1 MGDTGNGRNRRDGD
15 TDKDRLIEELRAAVR
30 ARDEFVAI
38 AAHELRNPITPI
50 LIQIGLLHAA
60 ANDPN
65 RCRPEL
71 IAPRVARLELAI
83 QEFVRRSTVL
93 LDVSRI
99 ASGNSRVDLAD
110 VDLSALVDRVIS
122 RATLAAQ
129 RARCRL
135 HAEVQ
140 EGVIGM
146 WDPMA
151 LEQVTENLLTNA
163 IKFGAGKPVT
173 VILRADDQAAQIIV
187 RDQGIG
193 ISEEDRARIFQ
204 RFERAVT
211 QREHGGFGIGLWL
224 ANQMIT
230 AMAGTISVESAPGQ
244 GTSFTV
250 TLPRS
255 RSKQQEGGG
264 R

>member
-1 MGDTGNGRNRRDGD
+1 MGDTGNGRNNQGGD
-15 TDKDRLIEELRAAVR
+15 TDKDRVVEELRAAVR

-50 LIQIGLLHAA
+50 LIQVGLLHAA
-60 ANDPN
+60 ASDPN

-71 IAPRVARLELAI
+71 IAPRVEWLEAAI
-83 QEFVRRSTVL
+83 QEFVRRATVL

-99 ASGNSRVDLAD
+99 ASGNVRVDLAD

-122 RATLAAQ
+122 RTTLAAQ

-135 HAEVQ
+135 HEEVQ
-140 EGVIGM
+140 EGVIGV
-146 WDPMA
+146 WDPLA

-173 VILRADDQAAQIIV
+173 VILCADEQTARLIV

-193 ISEEDRARIFQ
+193 ISEEDRTRIFQ

-224 ANQMIT
+224 ANQLIT
-230 AMAGTISVESAPGQ
+230 AMAGTIGVESAPGQ

-255 RSKQQEGGG
+255 GPQQRKVGET
-264 R
+264 

>member
-1 MGDTGNGRNRRDGD
+1 MEETGIDRNRQDGD
-15 TDKDRLIEELRAAVR
+15 ADKDRLIEELRAAVR

-71 IAPRVARLELAI
+71 IAPRVERLESAI

-99 ASGNSRVDLAD
+99 ASGNIRVDLAD

-135 HAEVQ
+135 HEEVQ
-140 EGVIGM
+140 EGVTGL
-146 WDPMA
+146 WDPLA

-173 VILRADDQAAQIIV
+173 IVLHADDQTAQLTV

-193 ISEEDRARIFQ
+193 ISEEDRSRIFQ

-224 ANQMIT
+224 ANQLIM
-230 AMAGTISVESAPGQ
+230 AMAGTITVESAPGE
-244 GTSFTV
+244 GSRFTV

-255 RSKQQEGGG
+255 RAAEHEVGNT
-264 R
+264 